1 MPMRS
6 GWHTR
11 PDEGGA
17 AADPH
22 LVVLCYHAVS
32 RDWDCLLAVHPDE
45 LEHQISA
52 VLRRGY
58 RPKTLAGA
66 MSSPGSERTLVVT
79 FDDAYR
85 SVLTEGLPVLS
96 SLNVPGTVFAPTD
109 IATGGGLMTDS
120 IPIPDEWVGSDEE
133 MRCMDWEEL
142 RGLAGAGWEIGSHT
156 CSHPNLAEIEPEAV
170 AMELSRSRLAC
181 EEGMRQPCRSVA
193 YPFGAWNEG
202 VVEEAAAVGY
212 EFGVTLGDRLLGPLR
227 GASALQIPRDG
238 VYRSTKRWEYAL
250 AISPALRRI
259 RSLGAFSRF
268 STPV

>member
-1 MPMRS
+1 MRN
-6 GWHTR
+6 GWPAH
-11 PDEGGA
+11 PNEGRT

-22 LVVLCYHAVS
+22 LMVLCYHAVS

-58 RPKTLAGA
+58 RPKTLSGA
-66 MSSPGSERTLVVT
+66 MSAPGSGRTLVVT

-96 SLNVPGTVFAPTD
+96 SLEVPATVFAPTD
-109 IATGGGLMTDS
+109 VVATGGLMTDS
-120 IPIPDEWVGSDEE
+120 IPILADWVGSDEE
-133 MRCMDWEEL
+133 MRCMGWEEL
-142 RGLAGAGWEIGSHT
+142 RGLADVGWEIGSHT
-156 CSHPNLAEIEPEAV
+156 CSHPNLAEIEREV
-170 AMELSRSRLAC
+170 AAAELSRSRQAC

-202 VVEEAAAVGY
+202 VIEEAAAAGY
-212 EFGVTLGDRLLGPLR
+212 EFGVTLGDRLLGSLR
-227 GASALQIPRDG
+227 GTSALQIPRDG

-250 AISPALRRI
+250 ATSPGLRRI
-259 RSLGAFSRF
+259 RSLGAFSHL
-268 STPV
+268 SMPA